1 LHFNRCFN
9 FTISPLSNPL
19 PAAFSLTPELRKA
32 LFFGKSL
39 YFFYYAAI
47 GAFFAFINVYFQKI
61 GLTGTQ
67 IGLVNTVG
75 PLFGIL
81 SGTLW
86 GMLIDR
92 TGKTRLFLITAA
104 FGVSAASLAIWR
116 TQAFGWI
123 IVWMSCFYFFHN
135 AIGPI
140 IDGTNLYLLG
150 ENSDRY
156 GSQRLWGTISYIV
169 VSSSFGFVID
179 RIGLHAL
186 FFAYPI
192 FMSLLAIAAF
202 WIPDR
207 ASRFKQSAL
216 SGLGR
221 IIRIPIWILFAVCI
235 VLVYTCYSGVINFLS
250 VAVKMLGGSA
260 SLIGVM
266 WGVAAVTELPVFFF
280 GSFLLR
286 RIGARRMLEI
296 SIFFFAVRMVL
307 YSIMPSPGWAI
318 GINLLHGLSFS
329 FFWIA
334 CVAYATELAPE
345 NLKATSQG
353 LLTSLLNIS
362 GMVGAFGSGL
372 LVDRTGYSGLFQVL
386 AYGCLA
392 TLLIFAAGYRFIQR
406 KKGLARGR

>member
-1 LHFNRCFN
+1 LPNRRPRAFY
-9 FTISPLSNPL
+9 ISPDLQ
-19 PAAFSLTPELRKA
+19 KA

-75 PLFGIL
+75 PLLGIL

-92 TGKTRLFLITAA
+92 TGKTRLFLVIAA

-116 TQAFGWI
+116 TQVFGWI
-123 IVWMSCFYFFHN
+123 IVWMSFFYFFHN

-140 IDGTNLYLLG
+140 IDGTNLYWLG
-150 ENSDRY
+150 EYSDRY
-156 GSQRLWGTISYIV
+156 GSQRLWGTIAYILT
-169 VSSSFGFVID
+169 SSSFGFILD
-179 RIGLHAL
+179 RVGLQAI
-186 FFAYPI
+186 FFAYPV
-192 FMSLLAIAAF
+192 FMALLAIVTF

-207 ASRFKQSAL
+207 TSRFKQSAL
-216 SGLGR
+216 SGLTQ
-221 IIRIPIWILFAVCI
+221 IIRIPMWILFAVCV
-235 VLVYTCYSGVINFLS
+235 VLIYTCYSGVINFLS
-250 VAVKMLGGSA
+250 VAVKIMGGSS

-266 WGVAAVTELPVFFF
+266 WGIGAITELPVFFF
-280 GSFLLR
+280 GSYLLR
-286 RIGARRMLEI
+286 KIGARRMLEI
-296 SIFFFAVRMVL
+296 SFFFFALRMVL

-318 GINLLHGLSFS
+318 GINLLHGLSYS

-334 CVAYATELAPE
+334 CVAYATELAPDD
-345 NLKATSQG
+345 LRATSQG

-362 GMVGAFGSGL
+362 GMVGALTSGWL
-372 LVDRTGYSGLFQVL
+372 FDKIGYIGLFQVL

-392 TLLIFAAGYRFIQR
+392 TLLVFIAGYRFIHR
-406 KKGLARGR
+406 KKVSHPA